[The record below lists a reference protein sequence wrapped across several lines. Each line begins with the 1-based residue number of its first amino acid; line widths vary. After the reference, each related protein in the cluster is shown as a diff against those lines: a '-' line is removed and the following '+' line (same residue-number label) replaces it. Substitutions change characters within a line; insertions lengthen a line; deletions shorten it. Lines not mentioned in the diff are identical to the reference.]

1 MMKRISIAILT
12 ALALWTMMFSPLTA
26 PALDLWPV
34 MTVAAVILT
43 CMATAWGRWYRG
55 FRITASDI
63 GLGIASATLLWGIFW
78 TGDKL
83 SQLMFDFARPEV
95 NHIYDFKGD
104 TSPWLLSAL
113 LLFVIGPA
121 EEIFWRGYVQRT
133 FSAKWGPVSGFIAAT
148 AVYSLV
154 HVGSCNFMLVMAALV
169 AGGFWGLAYRVR
181 PDRLGALV
189 VSHAV
194 WDAAVFVWFPI

>member
-1 MMKRISIAILT
+1 M
-12 ALALWTMMFSPLTA
+12 A
-26 PALDLWPV
+26 PVCTTVIRDTDLRRKYS
-34 MTVAAVILT
+34 
-43 CMATAWGRWYRG
+43 G
-55 FRITASDI
+55 
-63 GLGIASATLLWGIFW
+63 
-78 TGDKL
+78 
-83 SQLMFDFARPEV
+83 
-95 NHIYDFKGD
+95 GD
-104 TSPWLLSAL
+104 TCNAH
-113 LLFVIGPA
+113 
-121 EEIFWRGYVQRT
+121 

-169 AGGFWGLAYRVR
+169 AGGFWGLAYRFR